1 MKKVK
6 VSKLICKSNDQGSIY
21 RIMRETDKIFKR
33 FGEVYITTLKPNIFK
48 GWKMHTINTTN
59 LSVHIGEVKV
69 VVLDENKKNEQ
80 VFILN
85 SNNYQLIT
93 IPSGFWFGLK
103 NISNNESYISNFSDF
118 EHNPKEVIN
127 KDISFIKSKH
137 I

>member
-1 MKKVK
+1 MKEVK
-6 VSKLICKSNDQGSIY
+6 ISKLICKSNDQGSIF
-21 RIMRETDKIFKR
+21 RIMRETDKNFHR
-33 FGEVYITTLKPNIFK
+33 FGEVYISTLKPNIFK

-69 VVLDENKKNEQ
+69 VILDENKENEQ

-85 SNNYQLIT
+85 SSNYKLIT
-93 IPSGFWFGLK
+93 IPCGFWFGLK
-103 NISNNESYISNFSDF
+103 NISNKESYISNFSDF

>member
-1 MKKVK
+1 MEKVK
-6 VSKLICKSNDQGSIY
+6 ISKLVCKSNDQGTIY
-21 RIMRETDKIFKR
+21 RIMRETDKIYKR

-69 VVLDENKKNEQ
+69 IVLDKNKENEQ

-85 SNNYQLIT
+85 ADNYQLLT
-93 IPSGFWFGLK
+93 IPCGFWFGLK
-103 NISNNESYISNFSDF
+103 NISISESYLSNFTDF
-118 EHNPKEVIN
+118 EHNQKEVIN
-127 KDISFIKSKH
+127 KDISFIESQH